1 MESKTTPQ
9 AVPSTAISTAG
20 PCTTPSTAISTAA
33 SRTAAG
39 TCRLDAM
46 NEALCRVSRTCDKA
60 LESMDGTMLGQAEDT
75 ALAEKA
81 IAEIAEQIRPFRR
94 RSPLRVLRD
103 DCCLNMT
110 RFRAASRVKLCG
122 VRQTGEG
129 GQLWEINIDG
139 QNWAAAEIAQDGKV
153 VAFIEGPTRSKLE
166 KMAVRCLLTIL
177 QERKRIHKLHHAG
190 ASAAAHAENG
200 DHVAAVGHMPQEAD
214 DLN

>member
-9 AVPSTAISTAG
+9 AVPSTAINTAA

-46 NEALCRVSRTCDKA
+46 SEALCRVSRICDKA
-60 LESMDGTMLGQAEDT
+60 LESMDSIMLGQADDT
-75 ALAEKA
+75 VLAEMA

-94 RSPLRVLRD
+94 RNPIDIIRD
-103 DCCLNMT
+103 EHGMRLV

-139 QNWAAAEIAQDGKV
+139 QNWAAAEIAQDGKA
-153 VAFIEGPTRSKLE
+153 VAFIEGPNRSKLE

-177 QERKRIHKLHHAG
+177 QERRRIHKLHHAG
-190 ASAAAHAENG
+190 ASAAAHAEND

>member
-1 MESKTTPQ
+1 MSKNETQRPKR
-9 AVPSTAISTAG
+9 PSTSISTAD
-20 PCTTPSTAISTAA
+20 

-46 NEALCRVSRTCDKA
+46 IEALKHITFICDST
-60 LESMDGTMLGQAEDT
+60 LEDIDLPLADFETKDLCYDEDT

-81 IAEIAEQIRPFRR
+81 IAEIEEQIRQFRR

-103 DCCLNMT
+103 DFCLNMT

-129 GQLWEINIDG
+129 GQIWEINIDG
-139 QNWAAAEIAQDGKV
+139 HNRASAEIAQDGKL
-153 VAFIEGPTRSKLE
+153 VAFIEGPNRSKLE

-177 QERKRIHKLHHAG
+177 QERKRIHKLHSGNG
-190 ASAAAHAENG
+190 ASAAAHTDGANVNADG
-200 DHVAAVGHMPQEAD
+200 ANVNAEAD
-214 DLN
+214 NLN

>member
-9 AVPSTAISTAG
+9 AMPSTAISTAG

-46 NEALCRVSRTCDKA
+46 SEILCRVSRICDKA

-94 RSPLRVLRD
+94 RSPLCVLRD
-103 DCCLNMT
+103 DCSLNMT

-153 VAFIEGPTRSKLE
+153 VAFIEGPNRSKLE

-190 ASAAAHAENG
+190 ASAAAHAEND